1 VKTLILGGTAWLG
14 RTIAENAKQRGHHVT
29 CLARGESGAVADG
42 ATLVA
47 VNRLAPGAYDDV
59 RHTHWDFVVEV
70 SWQPGMVRSA
80 LAALSDRAEHWAY
93 VSSCSAYAAQNIP
106 GDDELTATLPPLES
120 ETAGRAEYGAAKVAC
135 ERLTQDQFGS
145 NALIARAGLIG
156 GYGDPSDRF
165 GYWPARFS
173 ASARGAGGWR
183 LNEPVLVP
191 DEPAMATQTIDVRD
205 LAEWLVRCGESRTS
219 GVFNAAG
226 QLLPFA
232 IIEEAC
238 REVTGAVVESIR
250 IPSGW
255 LRDQGVEQFS
265 GERSLPLWIS
275 DPDAAG
281 HSNRDTAAAVAA
293 GLTWRPIQEL
303 VRSALAW
310 ETKRGLGRHRVAGL
324 APDQERQLV
333 AAWRRAPQK
342 VQPG

>member
-14 RTIAENAKQRGHHVT
+14 RTIAKDAHERGHDVT

-42 ATLVA
+42 VTLVA
-47 VNRLAPGAYDDV
+47 ADRLATGAYEKV
-59 RHTHWDFVVEV
+59 RNTDWDFVVEV

-80 LAALSDRAEHWAY
+80 LAALADRAGHWAY
-93 VSSCSAYAAQNIP
+93 VSSCSAYAAQNVP
-106 GDDELTATLPPLES
+106 GATESAATLPPLES
-120 ETAGRAEYGAAKVAC
+120 ETADRAEYGAAKVAC
-135 ERLTQDQFGS
+135 ERLTQEIFGS

-173 ASARGAGGWR
+173 AAARGTGGWR

-191 DEPAMATQTIDVRD
+191 DDPAMATQTIDVRD
-205 LAEWLVRCGESRTS
+205 LAEWLVRCGESGTG
-219 GVFNAAG
+219 GVFNATG

-232 IIEEAC
+232 TIEDAC
-238 REVTGAVVESIR
+238 REVTGAAAEAIR
-250 IPSGW
+250 IPPQW
-255 LRDQGVEQFS
+255 LRAQGVEEFA
-265 GERSLPLWIS
+265 GERSLPLWII

-281 HSNRDTAAAVAA
+281 HNSRDTTAAVAA

-310 ETKRGLGRHRVAGL
+310 ETERGLRRQRRAGL
-324 APDQERQLV
+324 TPEQERQLIG
-333 AAWRRAPQK
+333 AWRRAPK
-342 VQPG
+342 P